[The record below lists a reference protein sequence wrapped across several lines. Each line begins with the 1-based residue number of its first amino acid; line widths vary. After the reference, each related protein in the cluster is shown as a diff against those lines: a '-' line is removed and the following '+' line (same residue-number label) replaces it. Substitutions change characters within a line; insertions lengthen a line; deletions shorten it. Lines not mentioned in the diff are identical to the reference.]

1 MNRTKDSGKLHE
13 QVVQS
18 PSSVLLLHHC
28 PPSAHLYGHPR
39 GLLQPDSRVLQMGQ
53 FCSACSGYKLKVGS
67 SCTKTLK
74 HSKTVR
80 TGVQEVHLDVHFEK
94 ASSSRLEYI

>member
-1 MNRTKDSGKLHE
+1 MNSTKDTGKLHE

-53 FCSACSGYKLKVGS
+53 LSSGYKLKVGS
-67 SCTKTLK
+67 SCTKTLN

>member
-67 SCTKTLK
+67 SCTKTEAFKDSENRGSGSALGC
-74 HSKTVR
+74 S
-80 TGVQEVHLDVHFEK
+80 L
-94 ASSSRLEYI
+94 